1 MATKTERNY
10 GVSLLR
16 VLGMLAI
23 VLCHVSGWLGIA
35 MLEQLFAS
43 GVYVF
48 LLISGYLY
56 GRKDIPHPGAWFV
69 SRLKRLLIP
78 YYLFV
83 IPVILFY
90 VFFPGEQT
98 ITWWHCIVYLLC
110 LQGLPFLT
118 DMVSIPEIP
127 SLGNIWFLTVILMC
141 YGLTILIKYIE
152 KRHPAKKQV
161 VIPLLV
167 AAWLIPTLVQYFSL
181 PYVSLFYFVTFFI
194 GYYLSYF
201 QTRLNATSHHI
212 LYGWV
217 LLILSV
223 LSRLAGKRFLDGS
236 RDGLYSAVV
245 VLSQIGM
252 AVASLFIVCYLTDR
266 SSILQRLAQSRLWSF
281 CDRYSYIIYITHYA
295 FLTGITSVNRFGFG
309 RPVSLLLFLGMVA
322 AATALVALAE
332 HGLSRCRLF
341 GKKQPS

>member
-10 GVSLLR
+10 GISLLR

-23 VLCHVSGWLGIA
+23 VLCHVAGWLGIA

-56 GRKDIPHPGAWFV
+56 GRKDIPHPGAWFL
-69 SRLKRLLIP
+69 SRLKKLLIP

-83 IPVILFY
+83 IPVLLFY
-90 VFFPGEQT
+90 IFSSGEQT
-98 ITWWHCIVYLLC
+98 ITWWHCVVYLLC

-118 DMVSIPEIP
+118 NTVSVPEIP

-141 YGLTILIKYIE
+141 YGLTILVKCIE
-152 KRHPAKKQV
+152 KRHPAKAQV

-181 PYVSLFYFVTFFI
+181 PYISLYYFVTFFI

-201 QTRLNATSHHI
+201 RTRLDSLLHHI
-212 LYGWV
+212 LCGWM

-223 LSRLAGKRFLDGS
+223 LYRLVGKLFFDNPQYG
-236 RDGLYSAVV
+236 GLYGIIV

-252 AVASLFIVCYLTDR
+252 AVASLFIVCYLAGR
-266 SSILQRLAQSRLWSF
+266 FPILQRLAQSRLWSF
-281 CDRYSYIIYITHYA
+281 CDKYSYIIYITHYA
-295 FLTGITSVNRFGFG
+295 FLNDITSVARFGFG
-309 RPVSLLLFLGMVA
+309 RPVSLLLFVGMVA
-322 AATALVALAE
+322 AATALVALGE
-332 HGLSRCRLF
+332 HGLLHLFSRKR
-341 GKKQPS
+341 PS

>member
-1 MATKTERNY
+1 MATKAKRND
-10 GVSLLR
+10 GISLLR

-23 VLCHVSGWLGIA
+23 LLCHVSGWLGIA
-35 MLEQLFAS
+35 VLGQLFAS

-90 VFFPGEQT
+90 IFFPGEQT
-98 ITWWHCIVYLLC
+98 ITWWHCVVYLLC

-118 DMVSIPEIP
+118 DILSIPEIP

-141 YGLTILIKYIE
+141 YGLTILVKCIE

-167 AAWLIPTLVQYFSL
+167 AAWLIPTLLQYFSL

-201 QTRLNATSHHI
+201 RARLDSTLHHI

-223 LSRLAGKRFLDGS
+223 LFRLVGKGFLDE
-236 RDGLYSAVV
+236 RYDDLYSAVV

-252 AVASLFIVCYLTDR
+252 AIASLFIVCYLTEK
-266 SSILQRLAQSRLWSF
+266 LLTMQQLAQSRFWRF
-281 CDRYSYIIYITHYA
+281 CDKYSYIIYITHYA
-295 FLTGITSVNRFGFG
+295 FLNGITSVDRFGFG
-309 RPVSLLLFLGMVA
+309 RSASFLLFVGMVA

-341 GKKQPS
+341 DKKQPS

>member
-1 MATKTERNY
+1 MAAKTERNY
-10 GVSLLR
+10 GISLLR

-23 VLCHVSGWLGIA
+23 VLCHVTGWLGIA

-56 GRKDIPHPGAWFV
+56 GRKDIPHPGAWFL
-69 SRLKRLLIP
+69 SRLKKLLIP

-83 IPVILFY
+83 IPVLLFY
-90 VFFPGEQT
+90 IFSSGEQT
-98 ITWWHCIVYLLC
+98 ITWWHCVVYMLC

-118 DMVSIPEIP
+118 NIVSVPEIP

-141 YGLTILIKYIE
+141 YGLTILVKCIE
-152 KRHPAKKQV
+152 KRHPAKAQV

-181 PYVSLFYFVTFFI
+181 PYVSLYYFVTFFI

-201 QTRLNATSHHI
+201 QVRLNSTPHHI
-212 LYGWV
+212 LYGWM

-223 LSRLAGKRFLDGS
+223 LFRLVGKCFLDGS
-236 RDGLYSAVV
+236 RDDLYAIVV
-245 VLSQIGM
+245 VLTQIGM
-252 AVASLFIVCYLTDR
+252 SVAALFIVCYLAER
-266 SSILQRLAQSRLWSF
+266 FPILQRLAQSRFWSF
-281 CDRYSYIIYITHYA
+281 CDKYSYIIYITHYT
-295 FLTGITSVNRFGFG
+295 FLNDITSVARFGFG
-309 RPVSLLLFLGMVA
+309 RPVSLLLFAGMVA
-322 AATALVALAE
+322 AATALVALGE
-332 HGLSRCRLF
+332 HGLLHLFSR
-341 GKKQPS
+341 KNPS